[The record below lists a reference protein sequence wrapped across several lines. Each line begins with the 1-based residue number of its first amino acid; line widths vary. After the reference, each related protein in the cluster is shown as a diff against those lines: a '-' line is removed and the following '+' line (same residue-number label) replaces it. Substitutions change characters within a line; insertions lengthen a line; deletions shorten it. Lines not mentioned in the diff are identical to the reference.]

1 MCVWFANGPVLV
13 VPSSKYELV
22 AENRDVRNEIGFSF
36 SQPSC
41 RPILHPPS
49 KWEKAL
55 KKQVSIK
62 LVFFALD

>member
-36 SQPSC
+36 SQPSR
-41 RPILHPPS
+41 RPIHPPDV
-49 KWEKAL
+49 EMA
-55 KKQVSIK
+55 KK
-62 LVFFALD
+62 